1 MKSTPFVKGNK
12 LSKGRPKGVKNNPD
26 LNSLRKLMEENFH
39 DNRVII
45 KEMLQSMLMDMR
57 PQVKTINE
65 NIVAL
70 DLHSDSYLS
79 DYRYY
84 TNMRSNLLEDFKWLM
99 ELKERL
105 EPKQIKG
112 DLNITYTAEDLIE
125 RFDISRQ
132 SSKN

>member
-1 MKSTPFVKGNK
+1 MRKTPFVKGNK
-12 LSKGRPKGVKNNPD
+12 LSKGRPLGSKNNPD

-57 PQVKTINE
+57 PQVKAINE
-65 NIVAL
+65 KIVAL
-70 DLHSDSYLS
+70 DIHSESYLS

-105 EPKQIKG
+105 EPKEVKA
-112 DLNITYTAEDLIE
+112 DVNVTYTAEELIS
-125 RFDISRQ
+125 RFDAALTPSA
-132 SSKN
+132 N